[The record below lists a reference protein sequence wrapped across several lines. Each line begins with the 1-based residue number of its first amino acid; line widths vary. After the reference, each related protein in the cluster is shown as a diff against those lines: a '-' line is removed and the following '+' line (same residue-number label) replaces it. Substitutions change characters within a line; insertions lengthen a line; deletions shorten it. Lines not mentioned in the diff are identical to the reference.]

1 MSAASC
7 IRYVVGTCGHSN
19 ASWGGAINRYLVAVV
34 AARAIWAAVPAAAVL
49 VAAPPVAAAPAPT
62 PPPVDGGASVQTLEP
77 SRPSTPALDEQ
88 FLADLTRAG
97 IRIAD
102 VPTVIFGGHDTCAF
116 LAAGH
121 TAVEAVEQGL
131 SNNATMT
138 RADEI
143 AYVDAAISVYCPR
156 YLGLTGTLA

>member
-1 MSAASC
+1 MKRRNLA
-7 IRYVVGTCGHSN
+7 
-19 ASWGGAINRYLVAVV
+19 GAFIAV
-34 AARAIWAAVPAAAVL
+34 AAVL
-49 VAAPPVAAAPAPT
+49 PSAPA
-62 PPPVDGGASVQTLEP
+62 GADPGDVQTLQP
-77 SRPSTPALDEQ
+77 SRPSTPVLDEQ

-102 VPTVIFGGHDTCAF
+102 VPTVVYGAHDTCAY

-121 TAVEAVEQGL
+121 TAIEAVETGMH
-131 SNNATMT
+131 NNTTMT